1 MLKKT
6 EEDSKK
12 VDVIEIEIKKWI
24 ELLVNNIDMSA
35 NDAVQYFKEL
45 RSDGALGKKHNR
57 TVTASVSE
65 Y

>member
-6 EEDSKK
+6 DEDSKK

-35 NDAVQYFKEL
+35 NDAVQYFKIL
-45 RSDGALGKKHNR
+45 RSDGALGKRHNK
-57 TVTASVSE
+57 TVAASVSE